1 MVVTVVTE
9 IPRAV
14 NVFINELKD
23 YAVRESN
30 TQEEVIN
37 TQQQQVVRKMV
48 KNVQLASK
56 SDFRGDKGWGDAG
69 GWKEHIACMR
79 HGPELGPTEAE

>member
-1 MVVTVVTE
+1 MVTE

-37 TQQQQVVRKMV
+37 TQQQQVVKKMV

-56 SDFRGDKGWGDAG
+56 SDFSGDKGWGNAG
-69 GWKEHIACMR
+69 GWKEHS
-79 HGPELGPTEAE
+79 LWEAWPGAGTTAAE